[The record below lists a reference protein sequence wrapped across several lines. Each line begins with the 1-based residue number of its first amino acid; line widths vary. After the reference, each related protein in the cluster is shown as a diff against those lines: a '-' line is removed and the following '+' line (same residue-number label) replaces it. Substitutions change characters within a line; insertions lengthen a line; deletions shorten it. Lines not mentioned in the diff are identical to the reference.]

1 MIGYLCVKLGKNI
14 YLCLV
19 RHINNYFMNVSEQ
32 QFLME
37 NSFFSRMKNPLW
49 LLIIVVFLT
58 GSCVPQ
64 KKIKYLQSAVES
76 DSSKNFVYTPSPD
89 YKMRVGD
96 NLYIKVQS
104 FDEKTYRF
112 FNPDGGNVNS
122 NAMYN
127 DAGIY
132 LNSYLV
138 DNDGNI
144 SFPYI
149 GKVQVLNQTVDG
161 VKATM
166 QKIIDQYLKETT
178 LIVKMVSFKI
188 TILGEIKM
196 PGSYPIYQDK
206 LNIFEAIAKAG
217 DLSDF
222 ANRSRVI
229 LLRKS
234 ENGVQMHR
242 LDLTQE
248 KILESPYFFLQPND
262 ILYIEPLRGKQ
273 FAFSQ
278 FPYTIL
284 FSVISSTL
292 LIMNYLK

>member
-1 MIGYLCVKLGKNI
+1 
-14 YLCLV
+14 
-19 RHINNYFMNVSEQ
+19 MNVSEQ

-37 NSFFSRMKNPLW
+37 NNFLSRSRNSLW
-49 LLIIVVFLT
+49 LLILIVLLT
-58 GSCVPQ
+58 ASCVPQ
-64 KKIKYLQSAVES
+64 KKIKYLQSVVET
-76 DSSKNFVYTPSPD
+76 DSSRSFVYTPSPD
-89 YKMRVGD
+89 YRIRVGD

-112 FNPDGGNVNS
+112 FNPDGGNINS

-138 DNDGNI
+138 DNEGFI

-149 GKVQVLNQTVDG
+149 GKVQILNQTVDE

-166 QKIIDQYLKETT
+166 QSIIDQYLKETT

-196 PGSYPIYQDK
+196 PGSYPIYQDR

-222 ANRSRVI
+222 ANRSRVV
-229 LLRKS
+229 LLRKTKD
-234 ENGVQMHR
+234 GVQMHR
-242 LDLTQE
+242 LDLTRQD
-248 KILESPYFFLQPND
+248 ILESPYFFLQPND

-284 FSVISSTL
+284 FSLISSTL
-292 LIMNYLK
+292 LIMNYFK

>member
-1 MIGYLCVKLGKNI
+1 
-14 YLCLV
+14 
-19 RHINNYFMNVSEQ
+19 MNVREQ
-32 QFLME
+32 QFLMG
-37 NSFFSRMKNPLW
+37 NGFSSKAKSPAW
-49 LLIIVVFLT
+49 LLILVVLLMA
-58 GSCVPQ
+58 SCVPQ
-64 KKIKYLQSAVES
+64 KKIKYLQSVVES
-76 DSSKNFVYTPSPD
+76 DSAKSFVFTPSD
-89 YKMRVGD
+89 EYRMRIGD

-112 FNPDGGNVNS
+112 FNPDGGNINT

-138 DNDGNI
+138 DGDGNI

-149 GKVQVLNQTVDG
+149 GKVQVLNQTVDE

-188 TILGEIKM
+188 TILGEIKS

-206 LNIFEAIAKAG
+206 INIFEAIARAG

-222 ANRSRVI
+222 ANRSRVV
-229 LLRKS
+229 LLRKTAD
-234 ENGVQMHR
+234 GVQMHR
-242 LDLTQE
+242 IDLTQD
-248 KILESPYFFLQPND
+248 KILESPYFLLQPND
-262 ILYIEPLRGKQ
+262 IVYVEPLRGKQ
-273 FAFSQ
+273 FAFAQ

-292 LIMNYLK
+292 LIMNYFK

>member
-1 MIGYLCVKLGKNI
+1 MNSQTSKELFLRVLILS
-14 YLCLV
+14 LV
-19 RHINNYFMNVSEQ
+19 AATV
-32 QFLME
+32 
-37 NSFFSRMKNPLW
+37 
-49 LLIIVVFLT
+49 LT
-58 GSCVPQ
+58 ACVPQ
-64 KKIKYLQSAVES
+64 KKIRYLQSSAGA
-76 DSSKNFVYTPSPD
+76 DSSRSYVFTPAPD
-89 YKMRVGD
+89 YRMRTGD

-104 FDEKTYRF
+104 FDEKTYQF
-112 FNPDGGNVNS
+112 FNPDGGSVNS

-138 DNDGNI
+138 DSDGNI

-149 GKVQVLNQTVDG
+149 GKVSVLNKTTDE

-166 QKIIDQYLKETT
+166 QGIIDQYLKETT

-188 TILGEIKM
+188 TILGEVKT

-206 LNIFEAIAKAG
+206 INIFEAIAKAG

-222 ANRSRVI
+222 ANRSKIV
-229 LLRKS
+229 LLRKTA
-234 ENGVQMHR
+234 EGVQMHR
-242 LDLTQE
+242 LDLTSD
-248 KILESPYFFLQPND
+248 KILESPYFLMQPND

-292 LIMNYLK
+292 LILNYFK

>member
-1 MIGYLCVKLGKNI
+1 
-14 YLCLV
+14 
-19 RHINNYFMNVSEQ
+19 MNKPFQEVH
-32 QFLME
+32 FLKVLLAII
-37 NSFFSRMKNPLW
+37 FFTAL
-49 LLIIVVFLT
+49 FT
-58 GSCVPQ
+58 ACVPQ
-64 KKIKYLQSAVES
+64 KKIRYLQSAVES
-76 DSSKNFVYTPSPD
+76 DTSKSYVFSPAPD
-89 YKMRVGD
+89 YRMRIGD

-104 FDEKTYRF
+104 FDEKTYQF
-112 FNPDGGNVNS
+112 FNPDGGNINT

-132 LNSYLV
+132 LNSYLI
-138 DNDGNI
+138 DAEGNI

-149 GKVQVLNQTVDG
+149 GKVPVLNKTTDQ
-161 VKATM
+161 VKADM

-188 TILGEIKM
+188 TILGEVRI

-206 LNIFEAIAKAG
+206 INLFEAIARAG

-222 ANRSRVI
+222 ADRTRVVLI
-229 LLRKS
+229 RKTA
-234 ENGVQMHR
+234 EGVQMHR
-242 LDLTQE
+242 LDLTSA
-248 KILESPYFFLQPND
+248 KILESPYFLLQPND
-262 ILYIEPLRGKQ
+262 MLYIEPLRGKQ

-292 LIMNYLK
+292 LILNYFK